1 MECFMMATNKKLGG
15 KIKKI
20 IITIFNLPFG
30 DLHDDDDYDEKFF

>member
-1 MECFMMATNKKLGG
+1 MFHDGNKKKLGG